1 MHRVLNPKGSIY
13 FQLHH
18 DLVGKLNAFLLGVST
33 MIIAPSKVRDEYLT
47 YIKLER
53 NYSSYTSAEYATDLD
68 EFLSFLKIEG
78 IEDLNEVTYPDAR
91 LYVTNLYDK
100 ELARTT
106 ISRKIS
112 CIRSFFKFANSRY
125 DVNDNAFRSLH
136 HPKKQEKLPA
146 FFYEKEME
154 LLFASCEGMDPKS
167 LRDKAILEMLY
178 ATGVRVSELTSIQT
192 IDIDQ
197 YLGIVLVMG
206 KGRKERYIPFGSFAG
221 EAISAYMEMSRPKLM
236 KNKNHDYLFVNL
248 RGDPLT
254 ARGVQ
259 HILTSV
265 MERASL
271 HSKIYPHMIRHTFA
285 THLLANGADM
295 RSVQELLGHTHLSST
310 QVYTHI
316 TKEHLRKTYMN
327 THPRA

>member
-1 MHRVLNPKGSIY
+1 MNNVTIEP
-13 FQLHH
+13 
-18 DLVGKLNAFLLGVST
+18 VA
-33 MIIAPSKVRDEYLT
+33 VRDEYIT
-47 YIKLER
+47 YIQLER
-53 NYSSYTSAEYATDLD
+53 NYSAHTAKEYATDLD
-68 EFLSFLKIEG
+68 EFLSFLTVEG
-78 IEDLNEVTYPDAR
+78 IENLNDVTYTEAR
-91 LYVTNLYDK
+91 LYVTTLYDQ

-112 CIRSFFKFANSRY
+112 SIRSFFKFANARY
-125 DVNDNAFRSLH
+125 QINDRAFGFLH
-136 HPKKQEKLPA
+136 HPKKQEKLPE

-154 LLFASCEGMDPKS
+154 LLFAACEGTDHKS
-167 LRDKAILEMLY
+167 LRDAAILEMLY
-178 ATGVRVSELTSIQT
+178 ATGIRVSELTAIKT
-192 IDIDQ
+192 GDIDH
-197 YLGIVLVMG
+197 YLGIVLIMG
-206 KGRKERYIPFGSFAG
+206 KGRKERYVPFGSFAG
-221 EAISAYMEMSRPKLM
+221 EALSAYVEKSRPKLM
-236 KNKNHDYLFVNL
+236 KNKEHDVLFVNL
-248 RGDPLT
+248 RGSPLT
-254 ARGVQ
+254 ERGVQ

-271 HSKIYPHMIRHTFA
+271 HTKIYPHMIRHTFA

>member
-1 MHRVLNPKGSIY
+1 MNHVAAQPSI
-13 FQLHH
+13 
-18 DLVGKLNAFLLGVST
+18 
-33 MIIAPSKVRDEYLT
+33 IRDEYIT
-47 YIKLER
+47 YIQLER
-53 NYSSYTSAEYATDLD
+53 NYSSYTVEEYATDIN
-68 EFLSFLKIEG
+68 EFLSFLEIEG
-78 IEDLNEVTYPDAR
+78 IEDLNEVTYAEAR
-91 LYVTNLYDK
+91 LYVTTLYDHD
-100 ELARTT
+100 LARTT

-112 CIRSFFKFANSRY
+112 SVRSFFKFANARY
-125 DVNDNAFRSLH
+125 DINDDAFRSLH

-146 FFYEKEME
+146 FFYEEEME
-154 LLFASCEGMDPKS
+154 LLFAACEGTDQKS
-167 LRDKAILEMLY
+167 LRDYAILEMLY
-178 ATGVRVSELTSIQT
+178 ATGIRVSELTSIRT
-192 IDIDQ
+192 SDVDY

-221 EAISAYMEMSRPKLM
+221 EALSAYMEKSRPKLM
-236 KNKNHDYLFVNL
+236 KHQDHDVLFVNL
-248 RGDPLT
+248 RGNPLT
-254 ARGVQ
+254 ERGVR

-295 RSVQELLGHTHLSST
+295 RSVQELLGHSHLSST